1 MKKYHTVIVGAGPA
15 GLACATVLA
24 RAGHVVLVLERQNR
38 VGPKVCA
45 GGITWS
51 GLKQR
56 LPEDL
61 LQKVFPEQHLR
72 TPWQQAVI
80 SANQPLVSTVNREE
94 LGQWQ
99 LDQARAAGARVLT
112 ATVVDQLANDR
123 LVAGGETYG
132 FQYLVGADG
141 SASKIRQYLGLPT
154 RTVGVGVNCFVPG
167 NFERMEWHLDSH
179 LFNNGYAW
187 VFPHRNFASI
197 GAYASRLTTRPLDLQ
212 KNFRRWA
219 DKHGINLGA
228 VKMTA
233 ALINYDFRGWRFGNF
248 FLIGDAAGLASPLT
262 GEGIYPAIV
271 SGEEAARAIL
281 DPAYQAPQLAALLIR
296 HRRHR
301 RLVEL
306 TGANRWACRL
316 TLEGLVL
323 ALRAGLLPFTA
334 LEMAGNRPTGNL

>member
-1 MKKYHTVIVGAGPA
+1 MKKFHTVIVGAGPA
-15 GLACATVLA
+15 GLACATLLA
-24 RAGHVVLVLERQNR
+24 RAGLEVLVLERRKR

-56 LPEDL
+56 LPENL
-61 LQKVFPEQHLR
+61 LQKVFPDQYLR
-72 TPWQQAVI
+72 TPWQRTVI
-80 SANQPLVSTVNREE
+80 SADQPLVSTVSREE

-99 LDQARAAGARVLT
+99 LDQARAAGARILT
-112 ATVVDQLANDR
+112 ATAVGRLAVDR
-123 LVAGGETYG
+123 LEAGGETFA

-141 SASKIRQYLGLPT
+141 SGSKVRQYLGLPT
-154 RTVGVGVNCFVPG
+154 MAVGVGVNCFVPG
-167 NFERMEWHLDSH
+167 NFARMEWHLDPRY
-179 LFNNGYAW
+179 FNNGYAW
-187 VFPHRNFASI
+187 IFPHRHCASI
-197 GAYASRLTTRPLDLQ
+197 GAYASRLSTRPLVLQ
-212 KNFRRWA
+212 KNFRCWA

-228 VKMTA
+228 AKMTA
-233 ALINYDFRGWRFGNF
+233 ALINYDFRGWRFGNL

-281 DPAYQAPQLAALLIR
+281 DPAYRAPQMAALLIR

-301 RLVEL
+301 RLVTL
-306 TGANRWACRL
+306 TGTNRLASRL

-323 ALRAGLLPFTA
+323 ALRTGLLPFTV
-334 LEMAGNRPTGNL
+334 LEMAGGPGIH

>member
-15 GLACATVLA
+15 GLACAALLA
-24 RAGHVVLVLERQNR
+24 RAGREVLVLERRHR

-51 GLKQR
+51 GIQQR
-56 LPEDL
+56 LPEKL
-61 LQKVFPEQHLR
+61 LQKVFPDQYLQ
-72 TPWQQAVI
+72 TPWQQTVI
-80 SANQPLVSTVNREE
+80 SASQPLVSTVSREE

-99 LDQARAAGARVLT
+99 LDQARDAGARILHNT
-112 ATVVDQLANDR
+112 AVGRLAAGQLE
-123 LVAGGETYG
+123 AGGKTIG

-141 SASKIRQYLGLPT
+141 SASKVRQHLGLPT
-154 RTVGVGVNCFVPG
+154 LTVGVGVNCFVPG
-167 NFERMEWHLDSH
+167 KFERMEWHLDPAY
-179 LFNNGYAW
+179 FNNGYAW
-187 VFPHRNFASI
+187 VFPHRDCASI
-197 GAYASRLTTRPLDLQ
+197 GAYASRLTTRPLILQ

-228 VKMTA
+228 AKQTA
-233 ALINYDFRGWRFGNF
+233 ALINYDYRGWRFGNF

-262 GEGIYPAIV
+262 GEGIYPAII

-281 DPAYQAPQLAALLIR
+281 DPAYRAPQLAALLVR
-296 HRRHR
+296 QRLHR

-306 TGANRWACRL
+306 TGTSRLACRL

-323 ALRAGLLPFTA
+323 ALRTGLVPFTA
-334 LEMAGNRPTGNL
+334 LEMAGRPGID